1 MHLNSNVKSL
11 RLVLWMS
18 CGLSYKLFHVYF
30 KRMRF
35 LFLLVTFLHVLKS
48 IWFIAV
54 FMSSIFLVT
63 FCLFFYQLLR
73 EKCWSLQQ
81 ELWFVCFSFQFSFCL
96 KYSIVLLFDEYP
108 FGVVNLLGK
117 LTLSS
122 FYHLPIC
129 LLLMGN

>member
-1 MHLNSNVKSL
+1 MFPFVASSLIHKLFFGNVCLISKYLGFSQISFCCFDNLVVVREILCMISVHLNSNVKSL

-18 CGLSYKLFHVYF
+18 CGLSYKLLHVYF

-73 EKCWSLQQ
+73 E
-81 ELWFVCFSFQFSFCL
+81 E
-96 KYSIVLLFDEYP
+96 
-108 FGVVNLLGK
+108 
-117 LTLSS
+117 
-122 FYHLPIC
+122 
-129 LLLMGN
+129 